1 MKLRNYQQAAVEAVF
16 ESWKSNRSVLVS
28 MATGLGKT
36 VVLSAIIQRLLRESP
51 GRRAMVLAH
60 RSELIEQGQ
69 ATIHRLTGADVQMEM
84 ADCRVVPMFGREP
97 EVVVSTIQTQTAGED
112 GHERMRR
119 FDPAGFGCVIVDE
132 CHHAV
137 SQSYRDCLGWYRQN
151 PDLRV
156 LGLTATPDRG
166 DAVALG
172 HVFDAV
178 AYEYT
183 IADAIDDG
191 WLVPVRQRFVKVE
204 SLDFSSVSVNAG
216 DFNQAELAE
225 VLEDE
230 RNLHGIAAPLLEIA
244 GSRPTVVF
252 AASVKQAERLAEI
265 LNRGGAGR
273 AEWVCGKTDRDKR
286 RQIVDDYRAGRIQF
300 LVNVACFTE
309 GFDAAN
315 TAVVAIAQPTK
326 ARARYAQEV
335 GRGLRPSPETADRL
349 GELATPEERK
359 ALIAASAKP
368 SCLVVDF
375 VGNAG
380 RHKLVS
386 CGDILGGKDLP
397 EGAAERTRRIVE
409 DAGGE
414 MDASEA
420 VRRAAAE
427 IEREKAAAAKRRAF
441 IQATAKYV
449 STSVDP
455 FDLADIPVVDGAQ
468 AMARSPLD
476 VRRLSAKQRDI
487 LRNRLKV
494 NPDAHTYEECRA
506 LLDDSFRRYSLGLAS
521 LMQMKYLR
529 KHGIPVP
536 MDRDEA
542 KRTLDRLF
550 RRGA

>member
-1 MKLRNYQQAAVEAVF
+1 MKLRNYQQAAVTAVF
-16 ESWKSNRSVLVS
+16 ESWKSSRSVLVS

-36 VVLSAIIQRLLRESP
+36 VILSEIIRRLLHERP
-51 GRRAMVLAH
+51 GERVMVLAH

-84 ADCRVVPMFGREP
+84 ADFRAEPMFGQEP
-97 EVVVSTIQTQTAGED
+97 EVVVSTIQTQTAGGD
-112 GHERMRR
+112 GRERMRK
-119 FDPAGFGCVIVDE
+119 FDPADFGCVIVDE

-137 SQSYRDCLGWYRQN
+137 SQSYRDCLAWYRRN
-151 PDLRV
+151 PGLCV

-178 AYEYT
+178 AFEYT

-191 WLVPVRQRFVKVE
+191 WLVPIRQRFVKVE
-204 SLDFSSVSVNAG
+204 SLDFSSVSANGG
-216 DFNQAELAE
+216 DLNQVELAE

-244 GSRPTVVF
+244 GTRPTVVF

-265 LNRGGAGR
+265 LNRGGIGR
-273 AEWVCGKTDRDKR
+273 AEWVCGKTDKEKR
-286 RQIVDDYRAGRIQF
+286 RRIVEDYRAGRIRF

-326 ARARYAQEV
+326 ARSRYAQEI

-349 GELATPEERK
+349 GELETPAARK

-368 SCLVVDF
+368 SCLVIDF

-380 RHKLVS
+380 RHKLVT

-397 EGAAERTRRIVE
+397 EDTGERTRRIVE
-409 DAGGE
+409 AEGGE
-414 MDASEA
+414 MDAAEA
-420 VRRAAAE
+420 VRKAADE
-427 IEREKAAAAKRRAF
+427 IAREKAAAAKRRAF
-441 IQATAKYV
+441 IQATAKFV
-449 STSVDP
+449 ATAVDP
-455 FDLADIPVVDGAQ
+455 FDLADIPVVDGAK
-468 AMARSPLD
+468 ALAHSRLGARK
-476 VRRLSAKQRDI
+476 LSVKQQDI
-487 LRNRLKV
+487 LRSRLKV
-494 NPDAHTYEECRA
+494 NPDEHTYEECRA
-506 LLDDSFRRYSLGLAS
+506 LLDDSFRRYNLGLAS
-521 LMQMKYLR
+521 LMQLKCLR
-529 KHGIPVP
+529 QHGIPVP
-536 MDRDEA
+536 MDRAEA
-542 KRTLDRLF
+542 RRTLDRLF

>member
-172 HVFDAV
+172 HVFDAAV
-178 AYEYT
+178 
-183 IADAIDDG
+183 G
-191 WLVPVRQRFVKVE
+191 HLH
-204 SLDFSSVSVNAG
+204 
-216 DFNQAELAE
+216 
-225 VLEDE
+225 
-230 RNLHGIAAPLLEIA
+230 LHGIAAPLLEIA

-286 RQIVDDYRAGRIQF
+286 RQIVEDYRAGRIQF

-494 NPDAHTYEECRA
+494 DPDAHTYEECRA

-536 MDRDEA
+536 MDRAEA